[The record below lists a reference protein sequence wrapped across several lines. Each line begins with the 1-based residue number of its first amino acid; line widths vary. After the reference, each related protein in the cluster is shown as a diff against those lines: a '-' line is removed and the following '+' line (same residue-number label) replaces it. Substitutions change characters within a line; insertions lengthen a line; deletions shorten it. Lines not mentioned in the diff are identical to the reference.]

1 MCDYEK
7 RSSSF
12 PQTYVGRSLR
22 SLQPLFVTTVTDGT
36 LLAHVRARSGDLT
49 DFVISLPRLN
59 LPLRSTPGRRQSRRT
74 RRTAPRPASPGRFR
88 FLRTLGI
95 ALLRSSRGCSSGG
108 SPPFQNSVQAV
119 SENGVG
125 LVWERQAR
133 HRSSQMAVD
142 LITAIPFHVARVS
155 HCGVAGEAA
164 RRSID
169 RILWAFTPPLLST
182 PGSWKPPGSV

>member
-7 RSSSF
+7 RSPPF
-12 PQTYVGRSLR
+12 PQTYVGRP
-22 SLQPLFVTTVTDGT
+22 LQPVVTVVTVDPI
-36 LLAHVRARSGDLT
+36 LAHVRARACGDLT
-49 DFVISLPRLN
+49 DFVISLPRLK
-59 LPLRSTPGRRQSRRT
+59 LPLRSTPGSRQSPRT
-74 RRTAPRPASPGRFR
+74 RRTAPRPASPGRFQ

-95 ALLRSSRGCSSGG
+95 ALLRSSHARSSGG